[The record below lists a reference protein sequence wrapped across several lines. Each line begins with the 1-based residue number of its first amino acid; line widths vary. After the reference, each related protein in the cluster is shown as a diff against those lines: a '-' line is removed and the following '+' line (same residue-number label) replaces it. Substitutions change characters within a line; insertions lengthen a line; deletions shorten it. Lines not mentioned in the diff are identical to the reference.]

1 MAEEAKTPGTAESYA
16 CRVCQATFA
25 NSSNRL
31 RHLKKQHPGEY
42 ATSADLHDDQT
53 QSSGFVGLTI
63 RQQVQAAMTSVLESN
78 FTRPANTI
86 ISDIQ
91 RSVPALSDREEVAL
105 AAA

>member
-1 MAEEAKTPGTAESYA
+1 
-16 CRVCQATFA
+16 
-25 NSSNRL
+25 
-31 RHLKKQHPGEY
+31 
-42 ATSADLHDDQT
+42 
-53 QSSGFVGLTI
+53 LTI